1 MHSAKESIHTADF
14 KNAEAYILNRLQN
27 ELAPTLSYHGFHHTL
42 DVMQAAM
49 KIADEENI
57 TEEEKKLLRIAVAFH
72 DAGFIYIY
80 KGHEQKG
87 CEMAKEALPRFGFSP
102 QQIEAICQMIMATKI
117 PQDAKNKLD
126 EIICDADLDYLGRE
140 DVYLVAATL
149 FEEAKIYLNIPDE
162 EKWDQVQIRF
172 LTQHHYYTSYSKK
185 TREPGKLKYLESLYA
200 KIANA

>member
-1 MHSAKESIHTADF
+1 
-14 KNAEAYILNRLQN
+14 
-27 ELAPTLSYHGFHHTL
+27 
-42 DVMQAAM
+42 
-49 KIADEENI
+49 
-57 TEEEKKLLRIAVAFH
+57 
-72 DAGFIYIY
+72 
-80 KGHEQKG
+80 
-87 CEMAKEALPRFGFSP
+87 
-102 QQIEAICQMIMATKI
+102 MATKI

-140 DVYLVAATL
+140 DVYVVAATL